1 MTEENKIAETI
12 PSLGSSAWLVDVGVS
27 VWTGRKL
34 DKKASE
40 EVEAQNKANPNVAN
54 VHKKL
59 LGKCDELV
67 AVQKFVANA
76 RNIHYSMTLPWSDM
90 GMRLVTTQMFPKY
103 HKQMTEFQQE
113 FDNLVTKFMDVYD
126 WAVINA
132 QTLLGD
138 LYNSANYP
146 DKNELIHKFS
156 WRMNYVP
163 LPDAGD
169 FRIDIGNEAQAQL
182 QESYKSYYTTMFDKA
197 KSDLSDRLIK
207 PLKNMSERL
216 DYADDEDK
224 KIFRDTLVDNVMD
237 ILDLVKT
244 FDHDTKLTATC
255 TQIENALMGITPDAL
270 REDSTL
276 RAETKKSIDDAIKS
290 LPSLDF

>member
-1 MTEENKIAETI
+1 MENKIETSA
-12 PSLGSSAWLVDVGVS
+12 PSITSSAMLVEYNAS

-34 DKKASE
+34 DKNASQE
-40 EVEAQNKANPNVAN
+40 LEMVKRTDPNVAN

-59 LGKCDELV
+59 LGNCPELK
-67 AVQKFVANA
+67 AIQQFVGNA
-76 RNIHYSMTLPWSDM
+76 RNQHYSMTLPWSDM

-113 FDNLVTKFMDVYD
+113 FDNLVTKFIGVYD

-146 DKNELIHKFS
+146 HKNDLIHKFS

-182 QESYKSYYTTMFDKA
+182 QESYKSYYATMFDKA

-244 FDHDTKLTATC
+244 FDHDTKLTAVC
-255 TQIENALMGITPDAL
+255 SQIENALMGVTPDAL